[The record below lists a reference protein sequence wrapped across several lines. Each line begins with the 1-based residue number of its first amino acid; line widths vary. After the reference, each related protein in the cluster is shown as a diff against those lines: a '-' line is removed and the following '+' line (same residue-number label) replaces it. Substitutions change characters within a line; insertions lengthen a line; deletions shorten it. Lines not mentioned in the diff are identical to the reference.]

1 VDSPRERFFAGV
13 RAQLPPL
20 VGLVPFGLV
29 TGVASIG
36 AGLTPF
42 ETLALSIACF
52 SGIVQLVSVQLYGA
66 GAPLAVI
73 LATAAVLSLR
83 LVMYSA
89 GLAPWLGH
97 LPLRWKLAV
106 GYVLTDNAYALAIV
120 DFRHH
125 PDRGNKHWF
134 VVGTGAISWLVWQ
147 VSVAVGIF
155 VGAQV
160 PPEWGLDFTF
170 ALTFL
175 ALLVAVVPDR
185 ASAVAAVVGGAAA
198 AAAYFLPLK
207 LGLVTAA
214 LAGIAAGMAWHAL
227 EDRLGKRWSGS

>member
-1 VDSPRERFFAGV
+1 MTDPPRKRFLAGV
-13 RAQLPPL
+13 RAQSPPL
-20 VGLVPFGLV
+20 VGIVPFGLV
-29 TGVASIG
+29 TCVSSIA
-36 AGLTPF
+36 AGLTPL
-42 ETLALSIACF
+42 ETLAMSIACF
-52 SGIVQLVSVQLYGA
+52 SGIVQLVAVQLYAA
-66 GAPLAVI
+66 GAPLVVI

-106 GYVLTDNAYALAIV
+106 SYVLTDHAYALGMV
-120 DFRHH
+120 EFTHH
-125 PDRGNKHWF
+125 PERGNEHWYLL
-134 VVGTGAISWLVWQ
+134 GTGAISWLVWQ
-147 VSVAVGIF
+147 VAVAAGIF

-160 PPEWGLDFTF
+160 PPSWGLDFGF

-185 ASAVAAVVGGAAA
+185 PSAAAAVVGGCAAL
-198 AAAYFLPLK
+198 AAYYLPLR

-214 LAGIAAGMAWHAL
+214 LAGIAAGVAWNAV
-227 EDRLGKRWSGS
+227 EAQRKARA